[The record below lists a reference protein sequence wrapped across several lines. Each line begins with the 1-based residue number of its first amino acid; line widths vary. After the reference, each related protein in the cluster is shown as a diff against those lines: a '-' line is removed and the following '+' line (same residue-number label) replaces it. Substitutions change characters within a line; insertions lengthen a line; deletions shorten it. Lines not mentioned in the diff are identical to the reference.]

1 MHGKKGKG
9 LSGNWDL
16 GNCASLLEVGNG
28 DWEFANERES
38 GESDNWEKEGR
49 RQRVIQKGE
58 GEWTRKATPCR
69 KKKKIKD
76 LHLTRRYVGI
86 GILGIALCS
95 WNWEMGIHGKETKS
109 DPKRGGGV
117 LKGEQTPHTEK
128 NNREKEK
135 L

>member
-95 WNWEMGIHGKETKS
+95 WNWEMGIGNSEIGHATILPPSTGNAETLISVKA
-109 DPKRGGGV
+109 K
-117 LKGEQTPHTEK
+117 
-128 NNREKEK
+128 
-135 L
+135 

>member
-1 MHGKKGKG
+1 M
-9 LSGNWDL
+9 
-16 GNCASLLEVGNG
+16 
-28 DWEFANERES
+28 
-38 GESDNWEKEGR
+38 
-49 RQRVIQKGE
+49 IQKGE

-109 DPKRGGGV
+109 DPKRGGGG
-117 LKGEQTPHTEK
+117 GELRTNTSH
-128 NNREKEK
+128 REEQQRKRK
-135 L
+135 AIRSRTYI